1 MSATITA
8 RKVLHEGWLTVTRLA
23 IRLADG
29 TEIKREIES
38 HGTAAAVLPYDPE
51 RRLATLVQLLRAPVL
66 LSGAASDI
74 LEAPAGIMDED
85 DAEETARR
93 EVQEETGLRLE
104 TLEHVATVWA
114 MPGVSTETIALFL
127 APYDQDSKTGQGGGL
142 AEEHENITVVEMPLA
157 RLWAMAERG
166 ELVDMKTLAL
176 VHALRVRHPE
186 LFG

>member
-1 MSATITA
+1 MSAKITA
-8 RKVLHEGWLTVTRLA
+8 EKVLHKGWLTVTQLT

-29 TEIKREIES
+29 TELKREIEG

-51 RRLATLVQLLRAPVL
+51 RRLATLVRLLRAPVL
-66 LSGAASDI
+66 LSGETSEI
-74 LEAPAGIMDED
+74 LEVPAGLMDED
-85 DAEETARR
+85 DAQETARR
-93 EVQEETGLRLE
+93 EVQEETGLALD

-114 MPGVSTETIALFL
+114 MPGVSTETVALFL
-127 APYDQDSKTGQGGGL
+127 APYDQASKTGQGGGL
-142 AEEHENITVVEMPLA
+142 ASEHENITVVEMPLGD
-157 RLWAMAERG
+157 LWGMAERG